1 MSTIG
6 IRLKQERVR
15 IGLTQRQLGLLGGV
29 AANTQGFYEKDKRSP
44 RADYLS
50 RILSA
55 GVDVVY
61 VLTGTPVPPSG
72 FPSGDGILDPLD
84 AVFDA
89 YATQSRTLAQQS
101 KEGVPIAT
109 KLAVFCRN
117 QLTVI
122 AAIKYLAAIAERQGY
137 SDVSSRVAS
146 TLTALDRNVSIIAE
160 VVTEPGWERA
170 GQGPQRVDSAGK

>member
-6 IRLKQERVR
+6 IRLRQERVR
-15 IGLTQRQLGLLGGV
+15 VGLTQRQLGLLGGV

-50 RILSA
+50 RILTA

-72 FPSGDGILDPLD
+72 YSPGDGVLDPLD

-89 YATQSRTLAQQS
+89 YQTQSRELAQQS
-101 KEGVPIAT
+101 REGASMAN

-137 SDVSSRVAS
+137 SDLSSRVAS
-146 TLTALDRNVSIIAE
+146 TLMALDRNVSIIAE
-160 VVTEPGWERA
+160 VACEPHRQA
-170 GQGPQRVDSAGK
+170 R

>member
-6 IRLKQERVR
+6 IRLRQERVR
-15 IGLTQRQLGLLGGV
+15 VGLTQRQLGLLGGV

-50 RILSA
+50 KILAA

-61 VLTGTPVPPSG
+61 ILTGTPVPPSG
-72 FPSGDGILDPLD
+72 YPSGDGILDPLD

-89 YATQSRTLAQQS
+89 YQAQSRELAQQS
-101 KEGVPIAT
+101 RAGVTTAT

-117 QLTVI
+117 QLTII

-137 SDVSSRVAS
+137 TDLSSRVAS
-146 TLTALDRNVSIIAE
+146 TLSALDRNVSIIAE
-160 VVTEPGWERA
+160 VATEPRLSS
-170 GQGPQRVDSAGK
+170 R

>member
-1 MSTIG
+1 M
-6 IRLKQERVR
+6 
-15 IGLTQRQLGLLGGV
+15 
-29 AANTQGFYEKDKRSP
+29 
-44 RADYLS
+44 
-50 RILSA
+50 
-55 GVDVVY
+55 
-61 VLTGTPVPPSG
+61 
-72 FPSGDGILDPLD
+72 
-84 AVFDA
+84 
-89 YATQSRTLAQQS
+89 
-101 KEGVPIAT
+101 PIAT

-170 GQGPQRVDSAGK
+170 RQGPRRGDSAGKESP

>member
-6 IRLKQERVR
+6 IRLRQERVR
-15 IGLTQRQLGLLGGV
+15 VGLTQRELGLLGGV

-61 VLTGTPVPPSG
+61 VLTGTPVPPTG
-72 FPSGDGILDPLD
+72 FSSGDGVLDPLD

-89 YATQSRTLAQQS
+89 YLTQSRTLARQS
-101 KEGVPIAT
+101 KQGVSIAT

-117 QLTVI
+117 QLTII
-122 AAIKYLAAIAERQGY
+122 AAMKYLAAIAERQGY
-137 SDVSSRVAS
+137 TGLSRQVAS
-146 TLTALDRNVSIIAE
+146 ALTAFDRNVSIIDE
-160 VVTEPGWERA
+160 VVSEPGLHREHRLN
-170 GQGPQRVDSAGK
+170 SASH

>member
-6 IRLKQERVR
+6 IRLRQERVR
-15 IGLTQRQLGLLGGV
+15 VGLTQRQLGLLGGV

-50 RILSA
+50 RILTA

-61 VLTGTPVPPSG
+61 ILTGTPVPPSG
-72 FPSGDGILDPLD
+72 LPPGDGVLDPLD

-89 YATQSRTLAQQS
+89 YLTQSRTLARQS
-101 KEGVPIAT
+101 KQGVSIAT

-117 QLTVI
+117 QLTI
-122 AAIKYLAAIAERQGY
+122 ISAIKYLAAIAERQGY
-137 SDVSSRVAS
+137 KGLQSRVAS
-146 TLTALDRNVSIIAE
+146 TLTALDRNVAIIAE
-160 VVTEPGWERA
+160 VVSVPDS
-170 GQGPQRVDSAGK
+170 QGEQG

>member
-1 MSTIG
+1 MSSIG

-15 IGLTQRQLGLLGGV
+15 VGLTQRQLGLLGGV
-29 AANTQGFYEKDKRSP
+29 AANTQGFYEKDRRSP

-61 VLTGTPVPPSG
+61 VLTGAPVPPSG
-72 FPSGDGILDPLD
+72 APSGDGILDPLD
-84 AVFDA
+84 AVFEA
-89 YATQSRTLAQQS
+89 YLNQSRTLVQQS
-101 KEGVPIAT
+101 REGVPIAT

-117 QLTVI
+117 QLTIV

-137 SDVSSRVAS
+137 SDLPSRVAS
-146 TLTALDRNVSIIAE
+146 TLTALDHNVSIIAE
-160 VVTEPGWERA
+160 VVSEPGLRA
-170 GQGPQRVDSAGK
+170 SRRNDPDNQQRR